1 MDKIER
7 PSWRERNRVL
17 VAVYSDEAATESVL
31 RRLNR
36 KGCQMDLISVLGKQH
51 AIGDDTLGIYHLE
64 VGDRMRAWGKQGAFW
79 GVLWGLLAGAAGLF
93 MIPGV
98 GPVLAA
104 GHIVEAIAG
113 GTAIGAAA
121 MSGSAAL
128 SQLAVAFHR
137 AGIPEEK
144 IESLHNAI
152 IDGKVVVMVRG
163 AGSELGPF
171 KEVLADGKPLQLDEL
186 PYSRFVDD
194 TAR

>member
-1 MDKIER
+1 MDKMER

-17 VAVYSDEAATESVL
+17 VAVYPDEASTESVV
-31 RRLNR
+31 RRLNSE
-36 KGCQMDLISVLGKQH
+36 GCQMDLISVLGKHH

-64 VGDRMRAWGKQGAFW
+64 VGDRMRAWGRQGAFW
-79 GVLWGLLAGAAGLF
+79 GGLWGLAAGAAGLF

-98 GPVLAA
+98 GLVLAA
-104 GHIVEAIAG
+104 GHIVEAIVG

-137 AGIPEEK
+137 AGIPDEK

-152 IDGKVVVMVRG
+152 KDGKVVLMVRG
-163 AGSELGPF
+163 AGSELGPWRGA
-171 KEVLADGKPLQLDEL
+171 LAAGNPIQLDDL
-186 PYSRFVDD
+186 PYSRAIDK
-194 TAR
+194 A